1 MSEIIKDNNS
11 ELVAKRWAKALID
24 LAREDESLSLD
35 AVSDD
40 LDKVVSTMQSSSELM
55 EAFNNPSVSKI
66 EKQIILSKIFQD
78 KINSLV
84 YNYLFTLN
92 LRQRVNLLPQIKDEF
107 LKELEILKNVVRVD
121 VISAFELSDDKKNYV
136 NERLAEK
143 LDKNIITNWQ
153 IDENIIA
160 GLVFNIN
167 DLVIDNSVRHKLEK
181 LSNYIF
187 IKLFS

>member
-1 MSEIIKDNNS
+1 M
-11 ELVAKRWAKALID
+11 
-24 LAREDESLSLD
+24 
-35 AVSDD
+35 
-40 LDKVVSTMQSSSELM
+40 
-55 EAFNNPSVSKI
+55 
-66 EKQIILSKIFQD
+66 
-78 KINSLV
+78 
-84 YNYLFTLN
+84 
-92 LRQRVNLLPQIKDEF
+92 RQRVNLLPQIKDEF
-107 LKELEILKNVVRVD
+107 LKELEILKNIVRVD

-181 LSNYIF
+181 LSKEI
-187 IKLFS
+187 IKG

>member
-84 YNYLFTLN
+84 YNYLFNLN

-181 LSNYIF
+181 LSKEI
-187 IKLFS
+187 IKG

>member
-1 MSEIIKDNNS
+1 MSKIIKDNNS

-107 LKELEILKNVVRVD
+107 LKELEILKNIVRVD
-121 VISAFELSDDKKNYV
+121 C
-136 NERLAEK
+136 
-143 LDKNIITNWQ
+143 
-153 IDENIIA
+153 
-160 GLVFNIN
+160 
-167 DLVIDNSVRHKLEK
+167 
-181 LSNYIF
+181 
-187 IKLFS
+187 